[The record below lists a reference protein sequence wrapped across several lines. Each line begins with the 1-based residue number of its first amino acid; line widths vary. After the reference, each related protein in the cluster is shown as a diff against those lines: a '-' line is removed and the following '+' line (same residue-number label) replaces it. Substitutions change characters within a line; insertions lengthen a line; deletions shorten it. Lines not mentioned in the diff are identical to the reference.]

1 VAWALVIFFAST
13 TWGGGEHTGA
23 FLMPL
28 LRWLFPSADYATLE
42 AMHLVLRKIGH
53 FAEYLVLGLLLMRAL
68 RADAPWRARYALQ
81 ATALAALYAAS
92 DEIHQHFVAGRV
104 AAVGDVLIDTA
115 GAATGQVL
123 VAMRRLL
130 AR

>member
-13 TWGGGEHTGA
+13 SWGSGEHTGA

-53 FAEYLVLGLLLMRAL
+53 FAEYLVLGLLLLRAL
-68 RADAPWRARYALQ
+68 RADAPWSARYALL
-81 ATALAALYAAS
+81 ATALATLYAAS
-92 DEIHQHFVAGRV
+92 DEIHQCFVAGRV

-123 VAMRRLL
+123 VAVRRLL